1 MSYYIS
7 TFLTELQEEIFKGLE
22 ECDTKSPLLSLEV
35 TDIELEIPIEIKL
48 KEMRVSASYLMDK
61 EYVPPKHFIVKPP
74 EQPRYS
80 RAHGQFGR
88 LKLKLVVK
96 YNDKNYGN

>member
-7 TFLTELQEEIFKGLE
+7 TFLSELQVEIFKGLE
-22 ECDTKSPLLSLEV
+22 ECDTKSPLLKLEV
-35 TDIELEIPIEIKL
+35 TDIDLEIPIEIKL
-48 KEMRVSASYLMDK
+48 SEPRVSTSYLKNK
-61 EYVPPKHFIVKPP
+61 ENVSPKHFFVKPP

-80 RAHGQFGR
+80 GAHGQFGR

-96 YNDKNYGN
+96 YNDKHY